1 MNDRK
6 PFALYAITTHG
17 IGIAARLLEA
27 LPEADLYVSQK
38 LLERSAGDGAS
49 APVADGPDPRS
60 GRSTNTTAISSS
72 SASVLSYG

>member
-38 LLERSAGDGAS
+38 LLERARHGPA
-49 APVADGPDPRS
+49 APVADGPDP
-60 GRSTNTTAISSS
+60 GPD
-72 SASVLSYG
+72 V